1 MVTSFIQSF
10 IRFSCEVGY
19 VGYPKMLLLDEGS
32 QLVKGCGD
40 MKLNFYDIKHQLHH
54 DIAVDFDVCTVGG
67 HHARQG

>member
-1 MVTSFIQSF
+1 
-10 IRFSCEVGY
+10 
-19 VGYPKMLLLDEGS
+19 MLLLDEGS